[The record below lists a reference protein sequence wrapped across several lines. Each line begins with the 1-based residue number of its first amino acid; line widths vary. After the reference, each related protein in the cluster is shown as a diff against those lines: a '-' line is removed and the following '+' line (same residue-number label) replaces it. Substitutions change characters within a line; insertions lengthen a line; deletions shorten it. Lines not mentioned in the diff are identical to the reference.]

1 LLHLRIMAM
10 SKADEFR
17 RHLKQGKVYRRS
29 DLEGYSN
36 AVDRHLGILVKEG
49 VLQKIAPGIYYHPKE
64 TAFGAAPPDE
74 ETLVRSFLKD
84 DRFLVTSPNAY
95 NSLGIG
101 TTQLYNKRLV
111 YNHKRHG
118 EYVLGNKNFTFQK
131 KPHFPKQVTPEFLVV
146 DLVNNI
152 DTLAED
158 KAVILARVASK
169 VQQMDTKKLAR
180 AVKEYGSTRTQKLFE
195 HGGWLSA

>member
-1 LLHLRIMAM
+1 MTKVNEL
-10 SKADEFR
+10 R
-17 RHLKQGKVYRRS
+17 RHLRRGEVYRRS

-36 AVDRHLGILVKEG
+36 AVDRHLGMLVNEG
-49 VLQKIAPGIYYHPKE
+49 ALQKIAPGMYYYPRE
-64 TAFGAAPPDE
+64 TAFGAVPPEE

-84 DRFLVTSPNAY
+84 DRFLVTSPNVY

-101 TTQLYNKRLV
+101 TTQLYNKRVV

-118 EYVLGNKNFTFQK
+118 EYQLGNKRFTFLK

-146 DLVNNI
+146 DLVNNV

-158 KAVILARVASK
+158 KTMILGKVADK
-169 VQQMDTKKLAR
+169 VQQMDHKKLAR
-180 AVKEYGSTRTQKLFE
+180 AVREYGSARTQKLFH

>member
-1 LLHLRIMAM
+1 MAKSDELRHHLR
-10 SKADEFR
+10 R
-17 RHLKQGKVYRRS
+17 GKVYRRRE
-29 DLEGYSN
+29 LEEYSSSI
-36 AVDRHLGILVKEG
+36 DRHLGLLVKEG
-49 VLQKIAPGIYYHPKE
+49 TLQKIAPGMYYHPKE
-64 TAFGAAPPDE
+64 TAFGAIPPDE

-84 DRFLVTSPNAY
+84 DRFLVTSANAY

-118 EYVLGNKNFTFQK
+118 EYTLGNKRFTFIK
-131 KPHFPKQVTPEFLVV
+131 KPHFPKHVTAEFLMV
-146 DLVNNI
+146 DMVNNI

-158 KAVILARVASK
+158 KVTVLSK
-169 VQQMDTKKLAR
+169 VANKVRQMDRKKLTR
-180 AVKEYGSTRTQKLFE
+180 AVKEYGSARTQKLFD